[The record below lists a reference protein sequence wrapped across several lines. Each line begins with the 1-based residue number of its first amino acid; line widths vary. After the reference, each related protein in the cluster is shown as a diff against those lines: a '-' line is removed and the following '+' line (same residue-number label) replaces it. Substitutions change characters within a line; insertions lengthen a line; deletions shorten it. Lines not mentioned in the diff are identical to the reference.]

1 MGVVEIDVE
10 GQMSE
15 VFFRSHANNLRSG
28 ATSLFDVRCSMFDVG
43 RLSFNMFDLHV
54 PMKSGYQNASI
65 GAMQILTS
73 FISKRPHS
81 SYLGTVFALS
91 SSSSSL
97 SLSLSLNNNKSHF
110 ILQIFQQVSSK
121 SKPIGSP
128 ERTRGFFCLWD
139 ELLRE

>member
-81 SYLGTVFALS
+81 SYLGTVFAF
-91 SSSSSL
+91 
-97 SLSLSLNNNKSHF
+97 SLSLSLNNNKNHF